1 MLKAQKEE
9 EEILT
14 VTEEGGDEFKLA
26 KITISVSDQA
36 DDFRASDKESLSS
49 EEEGK
54 KLKKKRQ
61 RLDNTTKE
69 FLEKVFE
76 RKSQPNRRERELIAE
91 KYGISLSQI
100 RVWVCIIFYYFQFI
114 LSELLTNITSKF
126 TNKRMRKKKPDSSK
140 KESDKTDDT

>member
-54 KLKKKRQ
+54 
-61 RLDNTTKE
+61 N
-69 FLEKVFE
+69 
-76 RKSQPNRRERELIAE
+76 
-91 KYGISLSQI
+91 
-100 RVWVCIIFYYFQFI
+100 
-114 LSELLTNITSKF
+114 
-126 TNKRMRKKKPDSSK
+126 
-140 KESDKTDDT
+140 